1 MSEIQVVA
9 CFVIYS
15 EERIVLQGGF
25 QVLESPNSL
34 FYPSKDGCEFTFTLS
49 YEGKVC
55 KVELTC
61 SNNGST
67 VAVCKLAIPINRTK
81 IKWKKTKLGMQYDV
95 HYRCGA
101 QDLNSRKMIKQLNR
115 QRAKAATKGIS
126 QASTINFIYSEG
138 DSSSNGSGSG
148 SA

>member
-15 EERIVLQGGF
+15 EDRIVHQGGF

-34 FYPSKDGCEFTFTLS
+34 FYPSKDGCEFTFTHS

-55 KVELTC
+55 VVELTS

-67 VAVCKLAIPINRTK
+67 VAVCELAIPINRTK
-81 IKWKKTKLGMQYDV
+81 IKWKKTRLGMHYDV
-95 HYRCGA
+95 YYRCGS
-101 QDLNSRKMIKQLNR
+101 QNLNSRKMTKQLNR
-115 QRAKAATKGIS
+115 QRAKAT
-126 QASTINFIYSEG
+126 T
-138 DSSSNGSGSG
+138 D
-148 SA
+148 